1 MIRLLIVDDQTI
13 FRQDLAKLLSLEA
26 DLEVTGQASDGRQA
40 IELVPSLQPDV
51 VLMDVRMPI
60 CDGVVATREIHQ
72 RYRWIRIL
80 VLTMF
85 DDDEYIQQSLKAGA
99 LGYLLKDTPATQIAT
114 AIRSVYLGY
123 SQLGPSIAP
132 KVFAQLK
139 TNDLLSEEEVKHLL
153 SKREL
158 EVLNLIGQG
167 KNNQEI
173 AQTLYLTEGTV
184 RNYVTRI
191 MSQLGLRDRVQA
203 ALWARQHLL
212 GW

>member
-26 DLEVTGQASDGRQA
+26 DLEVMGQASNGQEALA
-40 IELVPSLQPDV
+40 IIPSLQPDV

-85 DDDEYIQQSLKAGA
+85 DDDEYVRQSLKAGA
-99 LGYLLKDTPATQIAT
+99 LGYLLKDTPAVQIAL
-114 AIRSVYLGY
+114 AIRSIYLGY
-123 SQLGPSIAP
+123 SQLGPLIAP

-139 TNDLLSEEEVKHLL
+139 TNALLSEEEVQHLL

-158 EVLNLIGQG
+158 EVLSLIGKG
-167 KNNQEI
+167 RSNQEI
-173 AQTLYLTEGTV
+173 AQALYLTEGTV

-191 MSQLGLRDRVQA
+191 MSQLGVRDRVQA
-203 ALWARQHLL
+203 ALWAKQHLL
-212 GW
+212 T

>member
-26 DLEVTGQASDGRQA
+26 DLEVVGQASNGQEALA
-40 IELVPSLQPDV
+40 IVPSLQPDV

-72 RYRWIRIL
+72 RYHWIRIL

-85 DDDEYIQQSLKAGA
+85 DDDEYIGQSLKAGA
-99 LGYLLKDTPATQIAT
+99 LGYLLKDTPAVQIAI

-123 SQLGPSIAP
+123 SQLGPLIAQ

-139 TNDLLSEEEVKHLL
+139 PTDLLSEEEIQHLL

-158 EVLNLIGQG
+158 EVLSLIGQG
-167 KNNQEI
+167 RNNQEI
-173 AQTLYLTEGTV
+173 AQALYLTEGTV

-191 MSQLGLRDRVQA
+191 ISQLGVRDRVQA
-203 ALWARQHLL
+203 ALWAKQYLL
-212 GW
+212 G

>member
-13 FRQDLAKLLSLEA
+13 FRQDLAKLLSLEP
-26 DLEVTGQASDGRQA
+26 DLEVVGQACDGQA
-40 IELVPSLQPDV
+40 AMAIVPSLQPDV
-51 VLMDVRMPI
+51 ILMDVRMPI

-72 RYRWIRIL
+72 RYAWIRIL

-85 DDDEYIQQSLKAGA
+85 DDDEYVEQCLKAGA
-99 LGYLLKDTPATQIAT
+99 LGYLLKDTPAVQIAI

-123 SQLGPSIAP
+123 SQLGPTIAP

-139 TNDLLSEEEVKHLL
+139 PQDRLPAEEIDQLL
-153 SKREL
+153 SKREQ
-158 EVLNLIGQG
+158 EVLSLIGQG
-167 KNNQEI
+167 RNNQEI

-191 MSQLGLRDRVQA
+191 MSQLKVRDRVQA
-203 ALWARQHLL
+203 ALWAKQHLL
-212 GW
+212 